1 MFGKSE
7 EKSFDE
13 KPKKKEKPKPRFI
26 LKNDEYVGLN
36 HLTVIVDSE
45 TGVNYLITGDGSIT
59 ELKGADGKT
68 VIDPLPI
75 QDKAIN

>member
-36 HLTVIVDSE
+36 HLTVIVI
-45 TGVNYLITGDGSIT
+45 V
-59 ELKGADGKT
+59 KQ
-68 VIDPLPI
+68 V
-75 QDKAIN
+75 